1 MKMKIRFMAFVMIFL
16 VLCMPVAFAQRLDVT
31 RFSGKDNVEEVIS
44 LEGDELRIVV
54 SAELQGDPSPEVAR
68 TRLLVRHAGKE
79 EYFTEC
85 SRQDSLYKCTY
96 VSDDLISSGS
106 EEYVIVLLDA
116 DNNEL
121 KSVRKVLGV
130 DKAAPEI
137 IQYSVEPR
145 MSRTG
150 EIKISYLIEDY
161 GGSVG
166 ESAFCSGVK
175 EIRITAGNS
184 LVKKVD
190 YDKPKVCDTEEQRVD
205 YKYSTADKFVGF
217 DVCVIAEDY
226 LGHVSDVECKSYSID
241 NSPPKIKSVQFRDSK
256 GYELSH
262 IKTGQE
268 VVADMSVVIEGEDD
282 VVLESVKADLSKI
295 NPGAGVRAADDVI
308 DDTYIWNN
316 VKITSPSTCEVPVSA
331 RDELGNNASAVLECS
346 LPVDDTGPVVQ
357 AVYASAAG
365 ANATPLIGV
374 NGTIYVDLL
383 EEGAGMDK
391 ANAFLDLHNLGLGT
405 VVQADECVGQ
415 GAGVWRC
422 AWQVVPDV
430 GTGSYKITV
439 IDGTSDD
446 LGNYVDS
453 PVSQE
458 ILVDTTPP
466 EINSIDITFIHEN
479 ADYGPNAVYGDTIE
493 FLFNVTDGMEGY
505 ANLSMIG
512 GNYSPALECTGDFCK
527 FYALIDVSGPLN
539 ATIHFDFFDLAGNK
553 DSYDY
558 NFFVYGV
565 LLNDTVTN
573 YWDARVRCSPNMID
587 RNTAELYNHPLYC
600 HIKLTPNNPEAETVF
615 VSLGELGEC
624 IGEDVGYVVDLEVI
638 NNNFGSRDPYAVF
651 TLAATPFTI
660 NELKFNC
667 PLYVATRVGDFFSP
681 VVEVE
686 NITAKTE
693 FYNLPY
699 GEAYDN
705 IEDEI
710 KDSMEK
716 AMKNWEWVGT
726 IEDVMDMLR
735 SMCNTKNT
743 ITSAFAV
750 LESAIHLLTVAAAL
764 FLPIEK
770 KASEAL
776 IDQAQYL
783 CNKAVGP
790 LEKMFSSEPEKSG
803 DDKNADDKTTD
814 KKKDKKKKSITS
826 GDPVTVLFNLAD
838 LACKMANCQLSTE
851 EAKQY
856 EEDIVVGASYVF
868 GAGQEDACRAYKE
881 TVSGAY
887 FLVDYDT
894 LTEGSEIGDTKS
906 PVDVKESFIGSLACT
921 CLPGITYNL
930 NKIRQIYCGYAYC
943 LGKRVLE
950 EGLPRSY
957 CSNEK
962 AYLTCN
968 YVTGQIFE
976 VFPFASVV
984 DRYVSMIQEAY
995 ANPISLITMLSSLV
1009 CGGNR
1014 GTGGFYDYCMDRE
1027 SFEVEAGNMVMYL
1040 LCSIPKTA
1048 AKIGDAVASYQLSE
1062 SERFGAN
1069 PVAEDYCDM
1078 AEEMLE

>member
-1 MKMKIRFMAFVMIFL
+1 MKMQVRFAAFVMIFL
-16 VLCMPVAFAQRLDVT
+16 VLCMPAAFAQRLDVT

-44 LEGDELRIVV
+44 SEGDELHVVV
-54 SAELQGDPSPEVAR
+54 SAELQGDPSLDVAR
-68 TRLLVRHAGKE
+68 TRLLVRHAGEE
-79 EYFTEC
+79 EYFSEC

-96 VSDDLISSGS
+96 VSDDLISFGS
-106 EEYVIVLLDA
+106 EDYVIVLLDA

-121 KSVRKVLGV
+121 KSVKKVLGV
-130 DKAAPEI
+130 DRIAPEI
-137 IQYSVEPR
+137 LQFSVEPQ

-150 EIKISYLIEDY
+150 EMDISYLIEDY
-161 GGSVG
+161 GASVG
-166 ESAFCSGVK
+166 DTAFCSGVK
-175 EIRITAGNS
+175 EIRITAGES

-190 YDKPKVCDTEEQRVD
+190 YDNPKVCDSEEQRVD
-205 YKYSTADKFVGF
+205 YKYSTADNFVGF
-217 DVCVIAEDY
+217 DVCIIAEDY
-226 LGHVSDVECKSYSID
+226 LGQVSDVECKSYSID
-241 NSPPKIKSVQFRDSK
+241 NSPPRIKSVQFSDSR
-256 GYELSH
+256 GYALSH

-295 NPGAGVRAADDVI
+295 HPGAGVRAADDVI
-308 DDTYIWNN
+308 EDAFIWND

-331 RDELGNNASAVLECS
+331 SDEMGNNASAVLECS

-357 AVYASAAG
+357 AVYAGAAG

-374 NGTIYVDLL
+374 NGTVYVDLL

-391 ANAFLDLHNLGLGT
+391 ADAFLDLHNLGLGT
-405 VVQADECVGQ
+405 VVQADECVDQ
-415 GAGVWRC
+415 GANVWRC

-430 GTGSYKITV
+430 GTGRHKITV

-453 PVSQE
+453 RVSQE
-458 ILVDTTPP
+458 VLVDTTPP
-466 EINSIDITFIHEN
+466 DINSVDITFIHEN
-479 ADYGPNAVYGDTIE
+479 ADYGPYAVYGDTIE

-539 ATIHFDFFDLAGNK
+539 ATIHFDFFDLAGNQE
-553 DSYDY
+553 SYDHS
-558 NFFVYGV
+558 FFVYGV

-573 YWDARVRCSPNMID
+573 YWDARVRCSPKMID

-624 IGEDVGYVVDLEVI
+624 IGDDVGYVVDLEVI

-651 TLAATPFTI
+651 TLAATPFEI
-660 NELKFNC
+660 NDLKFNC

-705 IEDEI
+705 IEDSI
-710 KDSMEK
+710 KDAMEK

-726 IEDVMDMLR
+726 VEDVMNSLR
-735 SMCNTKNT
+735 SMCHTKNT
-743 ITSAFAV
+743 VTSAFAV
-750 LESAIHLLTVAAAL
+750 LESAIHLLIVAAAAVRL
-764 FLPIEK
+764 IK
-770 KASEAL
+770 KKPAEAL
-776 IDQAQYL
+776 LDQAQYL

-790 LEKMFSSEPEKSG
+790 LEQLFTPEPEKDEEG
-803 DDKNADDKTTD
+803 KPKP
-814 KKKDKKKKSITS
+814 KKKSITR
-826 GDPVTVLFNLAD
+826 GDFQSLFNLLD

-851 EAKQY
+851 EAKEY
-856 EEDIVVGASYVF
+856 EEEIVVGASYFF
-868 GAGQEDACRAYKE
+868 GSGQEDACRAYKE

-887 FLVDYDT
+887 LVDYDT
-894 LTEGSEIGDTKS
+894 LTEGSEIGETES
-906 PVDVKESFIGSLACT
+906 PVDVKESFIGSLMCT

-930 NKIRQIYCGYAYC
+930 NKIRQIHCGYAYC

-950 EGLPRSY
+950 EGLQRSY

-976 VFPFASVV
+976 VFPFASLV
-984 DRYVSMIQEAY
+984 DRYVSVIQEAY
-995 ANPISLITMLSSLV
+995 ANPISLVTMLSSLV

-1014 GTGGFYDYCMDRE
+1014 GTGGFYDYCMDRG
-1027 SFEVEAGNMVMYL
+1027 SFEVEAGNMGMYL
-1040 LCSIPKTA
+1040 ICSVPKTA

-1062 SERFGAN
+1062 SERFGAK
-1069 PVAEDYCDM
+1069 PVSEDYCDM